1 MASGGV
7 RIGIVGAT
15 GALGGEVLAALS
27 ASPLPVREIVPI
39 ASERSLGRD
48 VEFQG
53 EVYPVETDGPSLRG
67 LDLVFLCAP
76 AAQSLEFVRE
86 ALRAEV
92 ACIDLSG
99 ATAASSEVPLGVAE
113 FGVEPEA
120 VRAPVVA
127 TPTGP
132 ALAWALVLRPLDE
145 RARLGRVTGTSVEGA
160 SVAGREGIESLYV
173 ESLALFNHTE
183 APEAEVFSAPV
194 AFDCLPAVGPVGED
208 GHSRHE
214 TLLVRT
220 LGRLL
225 GPRTKLGVTSVQ
237 VPTFLGHG
245 AVLGVETEEDLEPAE
260 AVAVLDK
267 ASGVE
272 VWREGG
278 AGPSTRAAA
287 GRDAVLVGRV
297 RRDPSR
303 ERSLLLWLAADLLRL
318 SAVNAVRLATPRLRM
333 L

>member
-7 RIGIVGAT
+7 RIGVVGAT
-15 GALGGEVLAALS
+15 GALGSEVLAALS
-27 ASPLPVREIVPI
+27 ESSLPVREIVPI
-39 ASERSLGRD
+39 ATDRSLGRD

-53 EVYPVETDGPSLRG
+53 EVYPVVTEGPSLRG

-99 ATAASSEVPLGVAE
+99 ATAESPEVPLRVAE
-113 FGVEPEA
+113 FGGEPDGE
-120 VRAPVVA
+120 RAPVVA

-145 RARLGRVTGTSVEGA
+145 RARLERVTGTSLEGA
-160 SVAGREGIESLYV
+160 SVGGRDGIESLYA
-173 ESLALFNHTE
+173 ESLAIFNQQE
-183 APEAEVFSAPV
+183 APETEVFSGRV
-194 AFDCLPAVGPVGED
+194 AFDCLPAVGPIGEE

-214 TLLVRT
+214 TLLART

-225 GPRTKLGVTSVQ
+225 GPRAKLGVTSVQ

-245 AVLGVETEEDLEPAE
+245 AVLVVETEEDLEPGE

-267 ASGVE
+267 APGVE

-278 AGPSTRAAA
+278 VGPSTRAAA

-318 SAVNAVRLATPRLRM
+318 SAANAVRLATPRLLM

>member
-1 MASGGV
+1 VASGGV
-7 RIGIVGAT
+7 RIGVVGAT
-15 GALGGEVLAALS
+15 GALGSELLVALS
-27 ASPLPVREIVPI
+27 ESSLPVREIVPI
-39 ASERSLGRD
+39 ATDRSLGRD

-53 EVYPVETDGPSLRG
+53 EVYPVVTEGPSLRG

-99 ATAASSEVPLGVAE
+99 ATAESPEVPLRVAE
-113 FGVEPEA
+113 FGGEPDGE
-120 VRAPVVA
+120 RAPVVA

-145 RARLGRVTGTSVEGA
+145 RARLERVTGTSLEGA
-160 SVAGREGIESLYV
+160 SVGGRDGIESLYA
-173 ESLALFNHTE
+173 ESLAIFSHQE
-183 APEAEVFSAPV
+183 APEAEVFPGRV
-194 AFDCLPAVGPVGED
+194 AFDCLPAVGPIGED

-214 TLLVRT
+214 TLLART

-225 GPRTKLGVTSVQ
+225 GPRAKLGVTSVQ

-245 AVLGVETEEDLEPAE
+245 AVLVVETEEDLEPGE

-267 ASGVE
+267 APGVE

-278 AGPSTRAAA
+278 VGPSTRTAA

-318 SAVNAVRLATPRLRM
+318 SAANAVRLATPRLLM